1 MFTPQKLWSLTP
13 KRGTL
18 SGPNS
23 GDGTASKGKSL
34 AFLEAKT
41 LASGSVRENGDNG
54 LVGSGGAAMDREV
67 LVERISSLEK
77 ELYDYQ
83 FNMGLLLIEKKEWN
97 SKLNELSQE
106 LQEVRDALEQEK
118 SAHLIAISEAEKR
131 EDNLRK
137 ALGVEKECVLDLE
150 KSLRE
155 MRAEHAEIKFSADSK
170 LAEANALV
178 ASIEEKSLEVE
189 ARLRAAD
196 AKHAEMNRKSLEMD
210 RRLKDLEAQESA
222 LRRERLSFIAEKE
235 LHESTL
241 SKQREDL
248 REWEKKVQEGEE
260 RLAKSQ
266 RILNEREQRTNET
279 DRILRQ
285 KEKELEDTHKNIE
298 ASNVALRS
306 KEDDINSRLANIN
319 LKEKEYDA
327 MRMKLDLKE
336 KELSVWE
343 QKLNDREKVEIQ
355 KLLEEHKATLDLK
368 KQEFD
373 VELDEK
379 RKSFEA
385 GLQDRMVELEKKEVE
400 INHMEEKVAKREQA
414 LEKKTEKLREKEK
427 EFELKLKGLKEREK
441 SVKSQEKNLE
451 KEKGQLECERERLLS
466 MKTEAEKIRTDNE
479 EELQRIHEET
489 NRLKVTEEERSEYV
503 RLQSELKQEID
514 QYRLQKELLLKEADD
529 LRQQK
534 EIFERDWDELDL
546 KKANIDKEL
555 KAVTKQKEEISKL
568 QQFEEE
574 KLKNEK
580 QATEEYLQRELEAL
594 KLAKE
599 SFAIQMEDEKSELA
613 EKSQSERSQMLLDFE
628 LRKKELEAD
637 MQKQLEQKENNFLES
652 KKLFEEERERELS
665 NINYLREV
673 AHREMEEMKLQRS
686 KVEKEKQEAAE
697 NKMHMQRQR
706 LEMREDI
713 DVLVDLN
720 SKLKNQREQ
729 FVEERQRFINFVE
742 KLRSCLNCGE
752 MVSEFVLSDLQSLA
766 EIEKIEVPSLPKLTD
781 DIMQGSP
788 DVNLVSGQDTG
799 VSPATVS
806 KSPVSGGTISWLRK
820 CTSKIFKISP
830 GRKIES
836 EDVHASREAVTL
848 SVEEGRLEEPS
859 GGIPGPEN
867 EEELSFAILSD
878 SFGVQRTHPDN
889 DLTQAEAEKDLSI
902 DNQSNIDSK
911 ALEAPEDSQLSDS
924 KGGQQKPRKRGR
936 ARIKRNY
943 SVRAVVKDAKNILG
957 EPLNDD
963 ETEYPN
969 GTAEDSAN
977 VDNETRKPSRRRMP
991 ANARKRNHVQTSQM
1005 TESKNDDVNEGQ
1017 SDSEVQ
1023 GQPKRRRRKVA
1034 PPVREPRYNLRRPK
1048 AGTAAT
1054 SSRAL
1059 SGGGSKESEGEVD
1072 RVKETE
1078 DAIFHSKTSS
1088 LSMGVPNENGGNTLP
1103 VQSEK
1108 IVEIQ
1113 DGSGETTRNAANNT
1127 ALSEEV
1133 NGTPDD
1139 AGNHDAEYMSEES
1152 RGEDTADREEDE
1164 DIERPGE
1171 ASIGK
1176 KLWNFFTT

>member
-13 KRGTL
+13 KRGTW

-23 GDGTASKGKSL
+23 GDGTASKGKSV

-41 LASGSVRENGDNG
+41 PASGSVRENGNDV

-83 FNMGLLLIEKKEWN
+83 FNMGLLLIEKKEWTT
-97 SKLNELSQE
+97 KLKELSQD

-155 MRAEHAEIKFSADSK
+155 MRAEHGEIKFIADSK

-178 ASIEEKSLEVE
+178 ASIEDKSLEVE

-210 RRLKDLEAQESA
+210 RKSKDLEAQESA

-235 LHESTL
+235 LHESTI

-248 REWEKKVQEGEE
+248 REWEKKLQEGEE

-266 RILNEREQRTNET
+266 RILNEREQRSNET

-285 KEKELEDTHKNIE
+285 KEKELEDTQKNIE

-327 MRMKLDLKE
+327 MRMNLDLKE

-343 QKLNDREKVEIQ
+343 EKLNDREKVEIQ
-355 KLLEEHKATLDLK
+355 KLLEEHNATLDLK
-368 KQEFD
+368 KREFD

-385 GLQDRMVELEKKEVE
+385 GLQNRMMELDKKEVE
-400 INHMEEKVAKREQA
+400 ISHMEEKVAKREQA

-427 EFELKLKGLKEREK
+427 EYELKLKGLKEREK
-441 SVKSQEKNLE
+441 SIKSDEKNLE

-466 MKTEAEKIRTDNE
+466 MKTEVEKIRAGNE

-489 NRLKVTEEERSEYV
+489 NRLKVTEEERSDYG

-534 EIFERDWDELDL
+534 ETFERDWDELDL
-546 KKANIDKEL
+546 KKADIEKEL
-555 KAVTKQKEEISKL
+555 KILTKQKEEISKL
-568 QQFEEE
+568 QQIEEE

-580 QATEEYLQRELEAL
+580 QATDEYIQRELEAL

-599 SFAIQMEDEKSELA
+599 SFAIQMETEKSDLA
-613 EKSQSERSQMLLDFE
+613 EKSRSERNQMLLDFE

-637 MQKQLEQKENNFLES
+637 MQNQLEQKENVFLER

-697 NKMHMQRQR
+697 NKKHMEKQQ

-713 DVLVDLN
+713 DVLVELN
-720 SKLKNQREQ
+720 SKLKSQREQ
-729 FVEERQRFINFVE
+729 FVEERRRFVNFVE

-752 MVSEFVLSDLQSLA
+752 MVCEFVLSDLRSLA
-766 EIEKIEVPSLPKLTD
+766 EIENIEVPSLPKLAD
-781 DIMQGSP
+781 DIVQGSP
-788 DVNLVSGQDTG
+788 DGNLVSQQNTG
-799 VSPATVS
+799 VAES
-806 KSPVSGGTISWLRK
+806 KSPISGGTISWLRK
-820 CTSKIFKISP
+820 CTSRIFKISP
-830 GRKIES
+830 VGKIES
-836 EDVHASREAVTL
+836 EDAHASKEVATL
-848 SVEEGRLEEPS
+848 SVEKGRVEESS
-859 GGIPGPEN
+859 GGIPGPDN
-867 EEELSFAILSD
+867 EEELSFAIVSD
-878 SFGVQRTHPDN
+878 SFGVQKTHPHN
-889 DLTQAEAEKDLSI
+889 DLAEAEAEKDLSV

-911 ALEAPEDSQLSDS
+911 APEAPEDSQLSDS
-924 KGGQQKPRKRGR
+924 KGGQQKVRKRGR
-936 ARIKRNY
+936 PRIKRNK
-943 SVRAVVKDAKNILG
+943 SVIAVVKDAKNILG
-957 EPLNDD
+957 ESLNDD

-969 GTAEDSAN
+969 GTAEDSATMN
-977 VDNETRKPSRRRMP
+977 NEAQRPSSRRP
-991 ANARKRNHVQTSQM
+991 TNLRKRNHVQTSQM
-1005 TESKNDDVNEGQ
+1005 TGSKTAGDVNEGH

-1023 GQPKRRRRKVA
+1023 GQPKRRRQKAA
-1034 PPVREPRYNLRRPK
+1034 PPAREPRYNLRRPK
-1048 AGTAAT
+1048 VGAAAT

-1059 SGGGSKESEGEVD
+1059 SGGGSKKVRE
-1072 RVKETE
+1072 R
-1078 DAIFHSKTSS
+1078 
-1088 LSMGVPNENGGNTLP
+1088 L
-1103 VQSEK
+1103 
-1108 IVEIQ
+1108 IV
-1113 DGSGETTRNAANNT
+1113 
-1127 ALSEEV
+1127 
-1133 NGTPDD
+1133 
-1139 AGNHDAEYMSEES
+1139 
-1152 RGEDTADREEDE
+1152 
-1164 DIERPGE
+1164 
-1171 ASIGK
+1171 
-1176 KLWNFFTT
+1176 

>member
-13 KRGTL
+13 KRGTW
-18 SGPNS
+18 SGSNS
-23 GDGTASKGKSL
+23 GDGTASKGKSV

-41 LASGSVRENGDNG
+41 PASGSVRENGDGG
-54 LVGSGGAAMDREV
+54 LVGSGGAAMDREL

-97 SKLNELSQE
+97 SKLKELSQD

-118 SAHLIAISEAEKR
+118 SAHFIAISEAEKR

-137 ALGVEKECVLDLE
+137 ALGVEKECVFDLE

-155 MRAEHAEIKFSADSK
+155 MRAEHAEIKFIADSK

-196 AKHAEMNRKSLEMD
+196 AKSAEMNRKSLEMD
-210 RRLKDLEAQESA
+210 RKSKDLEAQESA
-222 LRRERLSFIAEKE
+222 LRRDRLSLISEKE

-248 REWEKKVQEGEE
+248 REWEKKLHEGEE

-266 RILNEREQRTNET
+266 RIVNEREQRSNET

-285 KEKELEDTHKNIE
+285 KEKELEDTQKNIE
-298 ASNVALRS
+298 ASNVTLRI
-306 KEDDINSRLANIN
+306 KEDDINCRLANIN

-327 MRMKLDLKE
+327 MRMNLDLKE
-336 KELSVWE
+336 KELTVWE
-343 QKLNDREKVEIQ
+343 EKLNDKEKVEIQ
-355 KLLEEHKATLDLK
+355 KCLEEHNATLELK
-368 KQEFD
+368 RREFD

-385 GLQDRMVELEKKEVE
+385 GLQNRMMELEKKEVE
-400 INHMEEKVAKREQA
+400 ISHMEEKLAKHEQA

-427 EFELKLKGLKEREK
+427 EYELKLKGLKEREK
-441 SVKSQEKNLE
+441 SVKSDEKNLE

-466 MKTEAEKIRTDNE
+466 MKAEVEKIRADNE
-479 EELQRIHEET
+479 EELQKIHEET
-489 NRLKVTEEERSEYV
+489 NRLKVTEEERSEYL
-503 RLQSELKQEID
+503 RLQSELKHEID

-534 EIFERDWDELDL
+534 ETFEREWDQLDL
-546 KKANIDKEL
+546 KKTDIEKEL
-555 KAVTKQKEEISKL
+555 KNLTKQKEEISRL
-568 QQFEEE
+568 QQIEEE

-580 QATEEYLQRELEAL
+580 QATEEYIQRELEAL

-599 SFAIQMEDEKSELA
+599 SFDIQIETEKSDLA
-613 EKSQSERSQMLLDFE
+613 EKSQSERNQMFLDFE

-637 MQKQLEQKENNFLES
+637 MQNQLEQKENNFLER

-673 AHREMEEMKLQRS
+673 AHGEMEEMKLQRS
-686 KVEKEKQEAAE
+686 KMEKEKQEAAE
-697 NKMHMQRQR
+697 NTKHMERQQ

-720 SKLKNQREQ
+720 SKLKSQREQ
-729 FVEERQRFINFVE
+729 FVEERRRFVNFVE
-742 KLRSCLNCGE
+742 KLRSCQNCGE

-766 EIEKIEVPSLPKLTD
+766 EIENIEVPSLPKSAD
-781 DIMQGSP
+781 DIVQGSP
-788 DVNLVSGQDTG
+788 DGNLVSRQNTE
-799 VSPATVS
+799 VSLANEP
-806 KSPVSGGTISWLRK
+806 KSLVSGGTVSWLRK

-836 EDVHASREAVTL
+836 EDAHASGEVATL
-848 SVEEGRLEEPS
+848 SVEKDRIEES
-859 GGIPGPEN
+859 SEGIPGPEN
-867 EEELSFAILSD
+867 EEELSFAIVSD
-878 SFGVQRTHPDN
+878 SFAVQNTHSHN
-889 DLTQAEAEKDLSI
+889 DLVEAEAEKDLSV

-911 ALEAPEDSQLSDS
+911 APEDSQLSDS
-924 KGGQQKPRKRGR
+924 KGGQQKLRKRGR
-936 ARIKRNY
+936 PRIKRNK
-943 SVRAVVKDAKNILG
+943 SVIAVVKDAKNILG
-957 EPLNDD
+957 ESLNV
-963 ETEYPN
+963 EEIEYPN
-969 GTAEDSAN
+969 GTAEDSADIN
-977 VDNETRKPSRRRMP
+977 NETRKPSSRRMP
-991 ANARKRNHVQTSQM
+991 ARKRNHVQTSQM
-1005 TESKNDDVNEGQ
+1005 TESKNEGD
-1017 SDSEVQ
+1017 SESEVQ
-1023 GQPKRRRRKVA
+1023 GQPKRRRQKA
-1034 PPVREPRYNLRRPK
+1034 IPPAREPRYNLRRPK
-1048 AGTAAT
+1048 GGVAAT

-1078 DAIFHSKTSS
+1078 DAMFHSKTSS
-1088 LSMGVPNENGGNTLP
+1088 PSMGVTNENGGRILL

-1113 DGSGETTRNAANNT
+1113 DGYGETTRIAANNT

-1139 AGNHDAEYMSEES
+1139 AGNHDAEYRSEES
-1152 RGEDTADREEDE
+1152 HGEDAGRADNEEDDE
-1164 DIERPGE
+1164 DIGHPGE

>member
-13 KRGTL
+13 KRPTW
-18 SGPNS
+18 SGSNS
-23 GDGTASKGKSL
+23 GDGNASKGKGV

-41 LASGSVRENGDNG
+41 PASGSVRENGDDG
-54 LVGSGGAAMDREV
+54 IVGSGGAAMDREV
-67 LVERISSLEK
+67 LVDRISSLER

-97 SKLNELSQE
+97 SKLKELSQD
-106 LQEVRDALEQEK
+106 LQEVRDALEHEK
-118 SAHLIAISEAEKR
+118 SSHLIAMSEAEKR
-131 EDNLRK
+131 EDNLRN

-196 AKHAEMNRKSLEMD
+196 AKSAELNRKSLEMD
-210 RRLKDLEAQESA
+210 RKSKELEAQESA
-222 LRRERLSFIAEKE
+222 LRRERLSFIAERE

-248 REWEKKVQEGEE
+248 REWEKKLQEGEE

-266 RILNEREQRTNET
+266 RILNEREQRSNET
-279 DRILRQ
+279 DRILRH
-285 KEKELEDTHKNIE
+285 KEKELEDIQKNIE
-298 ASNVALRS
+298 ASNVTLRS

-327 MRMKLDLKE
+327 MRMNLDLKE

-343 QKLNDREKVEIQ
+343 EKLNDREKVEIQ
-355 KLLEEHKATLDLK
+355 KLLEEHNATLDLK

-385 GLQDRMVELEKKEVE
+385 GLQNRMMELEKNEVE
-400 INHMEEKVAKREQA
+400 ISHLEEKVAKREQA
-414 LEKKTEKLREKEK
+414 LEKKSEKLREKEK
-427 EFELKLKGLKEREK
+427 EYELKLKGLKEREK
-441 SVKSQEKNLE
+441 SFKSDEKTLE
-451 KEKGQLECERERLLS
+451 KEKGQLEGERERLLG
-466 MKTEAEKIRTDNE
+466 MKAEVEKIRTDNE
-479 EELQRIHEET
+479 KELQRIHEET
-489 NRLKVTEEERSEYV
+489 NSLKVTEEERSEHE
-503 RLQSELKQEID
+503 RLQSELKHEID

-534 EIFERDWDELDL
+534 EIFERDWEELDL
-546 KKANIDKEL
+546 KKADIEKEL
-555 KAVTKQKEEISKL
+555 KNVSKQKEEISKL
-568 QQFEEE
+568 QQIEGE
-574 KLKNEK
+574 KLKNER
-580 QATEEYLQRELEAL
+580 QANEEHIQRELEAL

-599 SFAIQMEDEKSELA
+599 SFAIEMETEKSDLA
-613 EKSQSERSQMLLDFE
+613 EKSQSERNQMLLDFE

-637 MQKQLEQKENNFLES
+637 MQNQLEQKENYFLER
-652 KKLFEEERERELS
+652 KKLFEEEREQELS

-686 KVEKEKQEAAE
+686 KIEKDKQEFAE
-697 NKMHMQRQR
+697 NKKDMERQQ

-713 DVLVDLN
+713 DMLVDLN
-720 SKLKNQREQ
+720 SKLKSQREQ
-729 FVEERQRFINFVE
+729 FVEERRRFVSFVE
-742 KLRSCLNCGE
+742 KLRSCVNCGE
-752 MVSEFVLSDLQSLA
+752 IVSEFVLSDLQSLA
-766 EIEKIEVPSLPKLTD
+766 EIENIEVPSLPKLAD
-781 DIMQGSP
+781 DVVQGSP
-788 DVNLVSGQDTG
+788 DGNLVSRQNTE
-799 VSPATVS
+799 VSLATES
-806 KSPVSGGTISWLRK
+806 KSPVSGGISWLRK

-836 EDVHASREAVTL
+836 EDAHASREAAKL
-848 SVEEGRLEEPS
+848 SVGKDRIEES
-859 GGIPGPEN
+859 SQGIPGPEN
-867 EEELSFAILSD
+867 EEELSFAIVSD
-878 SFGVQRTHPDN
+878 SFGVQKNLPHN
-889 DLTQAEAEKDLSI
+889 DLAEAEAEKDLSV
-902 DNQSNIDSK
+902 DNQSNVDSK
-911 ALEAPEDSQLSDS
+911 APEAPEDSQLSDS
-924 KGGQQKPRKRGR
+924 KGGQQKLRKRGR
-936 ARIKRNY
+936 SRIKRNK
-943 SVRAVVKDAKNILG
+943 SVIAVVKDAKNILG
-957 EPLNDD
+957 ESLNDD
-963 ETEYPN
+963 EIEYPN

-977 VDNETRKPSRRRMP
+977 TNNETRKPSKRRMP

-1023 GQPKRRRRKVA
+1023 GQPKRRRRKAA
-1034 PPVREPRYNLRRPK
+1034 PPARESRYNLRRPK
-1048 AGTAAT
+1048 SGAVAT
-1054 SSRAL
+1054 SSRAF

-1088 LSMGVPNENGGNTLP
+1088 LSLGVTNENGGRIL

-1113 DGSGETTRNAANNT
+1113 DDYDETARNAANHS

-1139 AGNHDAEYMSEES
+1139 ARDHDEYRSEES
-1152 RGEDTADREEDE
+1152 HGEGADNVEDV
-1164 DIERPGE
+1164 DIGHPGE

-1176 KLWNFFTT
+1176 KLWTFLTT

>member
-13 KRGTL
+13 KRPTW
-18 SGPNS
+18 SGSNS
-23 GDGTASKGKSL
+23 GDGIASKGKSV

-41 LASGSVRENGDNG
+41 PASGSVRENGDDG
-54 LVGSGGAAMDREV
+54 IVGSGGAAMDREV
-67 LVERISSLEK
+67 LVDRISSLEK

-97 SKLNELSQE
+97 SKLKELSQD
-106 LQEVRDALEQEK
+106 LQEVRDALEHEK
-118 SAHLIAISEAEKR
+118 SSHLIAMSEAEKR
-131 EDNLRK
+131 EDNLRN

-155 MRAEHAEIKFSADSK
+155 MRAEHAEIKFCADSK

-196 AKHAEMNRKSLEMD
+196 ARSAELNRKSLEMD
-210 RRLKDLEAQESA
+210 RKSKELEAQESA
-222 LRRERLSFIAEKE
+222 LRRERLSFIAERE

-248 REWEKKVQEGEE
+248 REWEKKLQEGEE

-266 RILNEREQRTNET
+266 RILNEREQRSNET
-279 DRILRQ
+279 DRILRH
-285 KEKELEDTHKNIE
+285 KEKELEDAQKNIE
-298 ASNVALRS
+298 ASNVTLRS

-327 MRMKLDLKE
+327 MRVNLDLKE

-343 QKLNDREKVEIQ
+343 EKLNDREKVEIQ
-355 KLLEEHKATLDLK
+355 KLLEEHSATLDLK

-385 GLQDRMVELEKKEVE
+385 GLQNRMMELEKKEVE
-400 INHMEEKVAKREQA
+400 ISHLEEKVAKREQA
-414 LEKKTEKLREKEK
+414 LEKKSEKLREKEN
-427 EFELKLKGLKEREK
+427 EYELKLKGLKEREK
-441 SVKSQEKNLE
+441 SFKSDEKNLE
-451 KEKGQLECERERLLS
+451 KEKGQLECERERLLGMTS
-466 MKTEAEKIRTDNE
+466 EVEKIRADNE
-479 EELQRIHEET
+479 KELQRIHEET
-489 NRLKVTEEERSEYV
+489 NFLKVTEEERSEHE
-503 RLQSELKQEID
+503 RLQSELKHEID

-534 EIFERDWDELDL
+534 EIFERDWEELDL
-546 KKANIDKEL
+546 KNADIEKEL
-555 KAVTKQKEEISKL
+555 KNVSKQKEEISKL
-568 QQFEEE
+568 QQIEGE
-574 KLKNEK
+574 KLKNER
-580 QATEEYLQRELEAL
+580 QANEEHLQRELEAL

-599 SFAIQMEDEKSELA
+599 SFAIQMETEKSDLA
-613 EKSQSERSQMLLDFE
+613 EKSQSERNQMLLDFE
-628 LRKKELEAD
+628 LQKKELEAD
-637 MQKQLEQKENNFLES
+637 MQNQLEQKENYFLER

-686 KVEKEKQEAAE
+686 KIEKDKQEFAE
-697 NKMHMQRQR
+697 NKKDMERQQ

-713 DVLVDLN
+713 DMLVDLN
-720 SKLKNQREQ
+720 SKLKSQREQ
-729 FVEERQRFINFVE
+729 FVEERRRFVSFVE
-742 KLRSCLNCGE
+742 KLRSCVNCGE

-766 EIEKIEVPSLPKLTD
+766 EIENIEVPSLPKLAD
-781 DIMQGSP
+781 DVVQGSP
-788 DVNLVSGQDTG
+788 DGNLVSRQNTE
-799 VSPATVS
+799 VSLATES
-806 KSPVSGGTISWLRK
+806 KSPVSGGISWLRK
-820 CTSKIFKISP
+820 CTKIFKISP

-836 EDVHASREAVTL
+836 EDAHASGEAATL
-848 SVEEGRLEEPS
+848 SVGKDRIEES
-859 GGIPGPEN
+859 SQGIPGPEN
-867 EEELSFAILSD
+867 EEELSFAIVSD
-878 SFGVQRTHPDN
+878 SFGVQKNLPHN
-889 DLTQAEAEKDLSI
+889 DLTEAEAEKDLSV
-902 DNQSNIDSK
+902 DDQSNVDSK
-911 ALEAPEDSQLSDS
+911 APEAPEDSQLSDS
-924 KGGQQKPRKRGR
+924 KGSQQKLRKRGR
-936 ARIKRNY
+936 SRIKRNK
-943 SVRAVVKDAKNILG
+943 SVIAVVKDAKNILG
-957 EPLNDD
+957 ESFD
-963 ETEYPN
+963 EYEIEYPN

-977 VDNETRKPSRRRMP
+977 TNNDTRKPSRRRML

-1023 GQPKRRRRKVA
+1023 GQPKRRRRKAA
-1034 PPVREPRYNLRRPK
+1034 PPPRESRYNLRRPK
-1048 AGTAAT
+1048 AGAVTT
-1054 SSRAL
+1054 SSRAF

-1072 RVKETE
+1072 RVKDTE

-1088 LSMGVPNENGGNTLP
+1088 PSLGVTNENGGRILL

-1113 DGSGETTRNAANNT
+1113 DGYDETTRNAANHP

-1139 AGNHDAEYMSEES
+1139 AGDHAEYRSEES
-1152 RGEDTADREEDE
+1152 LGEDAGGADNGEDV
-1164 DIERPGE
+1164 DVGHPGE

-1176 KLWNFFTT
+1176 KLWTFLTT